1 MKTAIMDLKDI
12 NPAKYNPRV
21 QLKPGDQEWDA
32 LKNSL
37 DRFGVATP
45 LVVNETTGNL
55 VSGHQRLAVLK
66 QSGETRVEVVLIQM
80 DEDKEKLLNVA
91 LNKIEGEW
99 DEEKLKELFD
109 EVDDEDIKFTGFT
122 EEDIEALYDGEEPD
136 YDEDEE
142 PEEQEEKDS
151 SSKEEKEEKDPDLRE
166 FSVFLNFSTK
176 EAAEAWLEE
185 RGVETEYQ
193 GTSRNITIKMEGLKY
208 GAGN

>member
-66 QSGETRVEVVLIQM
+66 QSGETRVEVVIIQM

-99 DEEKLKELFD
+99 DEEKLKELF
-109 EVDDEDIKFTGFT
+109 
-122 EEDIEALYDGEEPD
+122 
-136 YDEDEE
+136 
-142 PEEQEEKDS
+142 
-151 SSKEEKEEKDPDLRE
+151 
-166 FSVFLNFSTK
+166 
-176 EAAEAWLEE
+176 
-185 RGVETEYQ
+185 
-193 GTSRNITIKMEGLKY
+193 
-208 GAGN
+208 

>member
-99 DEEKLKELFD
+99 DEEKLKELFN

-151 SSKEEKEEKDPDLRE
+151 SLKEEKEEKDPDLRE
-166 FSVFLNFSTK
+166 FSVFLSFSTK

>member
-91 LNKIEGEW
+91 LNKIEGDW

-142 PEEQEEKDS
+142 PEEQEEKGSDP
-151 SSKEEKEEKDPDLRE
+151 KEEKEEKDPDLRE
-166 FSVFLNFSTK
+166 FSVFLSFSTK
-176 EAAEAWLEE
+176 EAAEAWLKE
-185 RGVETEYQ
+185 RGVETEYE

>member
-66 QSGETRVEVVLIQM
+66 QSGETRVEVVIIQM

-99 DEEKLKELFD
+99 NEEKLKELFD

-151 SSKEEKEEKDPDLRE
+151 SPKEEKEEKDPDLRE
-166 FSVFLNFSTK
+166 FSVFLSFSTK

>member
-66 QSGETRVEVVLIQM
+66 QSGETCVEVVLIQM

-151 SSKEEKEEKDPDLRE
+151 SPKEEKEEKDPDLRE
-166 FSVFLNFSTK
+166 FSVFLSFSTK

>member
-109 EVDDEDIKFTGFT
+109 EVGDEDIKFTGFT

-142 PEEQEEKDS
+142 PEKQEEKDS

-166 FSVFLNFSTK
+166 FSVFLSFSTK

>member
-45 LVVNETTGNL
+45 LVANETTGNL

-166 FSVFLNFSTK
+166 FSVFLSFSTK

>member
-109 EVDDEDIKFTGFT
+109 EVGDEDIKFTGFT

-166 FSVFLNFSTK
+166 FSVFLSFSTK

>member
-21 QLKPGDQEWDA
+21 QLKPGDQERDA

-66 QSGETRVEVVLIQM
+66 QSGETRVEVVIIQM

-151 SSKEEKEEKDPDLRE
+151 SPKEEKEEKDPDLRE
-166 FSVFLNFSTK
+166 FSVFLSFSTK

>member
-21 QLKPGDQEWDA
+21 PLKPGDQEWDA

-166 FSVFLNFSTK
+166 FSVFLSFSTK

>member
-66 QSGETRVEVVLIQM
+66 QSGETRVEVDLIQM

-166 FSVFLNFSTK
+166 FSVFLSFSTK

>member
-66 QSGETRVEVVLIQM
+66 QSGETRVEVVIIQM

-166 FSVFLNFSTK
+166 FSVFLSFSTK

>member
-109 EVDDEDIKFTGFT
+109 EVGDEDIKFTGFT

-142 PEEQEEKDS
+142 SEEREEKDS

-166 FSVFLNFSTK
+166 FSVFLSFSTK

>member
-66 QSGETRVEVVLIQM
+66 QSGETRVEVVIIQM

-151 SSKEEKEEKDPDLRE
+151 SPKEEKEEKDPDLLE
-166 FSVFLNFSTK
+166 FSVFLSFSTK

>member
-166 FSVFLNFSTK
+166 FSVFLSFSTK
-176 EAAEAWLEE
+176 EAAEAWLKE

>member
-151 SSKEEKEEKDPDLRE
+151 SPKEEKEEKDPDLRE
-166 FSVFLNFSTK
+166 FSVFLSFSTK

>member
-66 QSGETRVEVVLIQM
+66 QSGETRVEVVIIQM

-151 SSKEEKEEKDPDLRE
+151 SPKEGKEEKDPDLRE
-166 FSVFLNFSTK
+166 FSVFLSFSTK

>member
-166 FSVFLNFSTK
+166 FSVFLSFSTK

-185 RGVETEYQ
+185 HGVETEYQ

>member
-151 SSKEEKEEKDPDLRE
+151 SPKEEKEEKDPDLRE
-166 FSVFLNFSTK
+166 FSVFLSFSTK

-185 RGVETEYQ
+185 HGVETEYQ

>member
-66 QSGETRVEVVLIQM
+66 QSGETRVEVVIIQM

-151 SSKEEKEEKDPDLRE
+151 SPKEEKEEKDPDLRE
-166 FSVFLNFSTK
+166 FSVFLSFSTK

>member
-1 MKTAIMDLKDI
+1 M
-12 NPAKYNPRV
+12 
-21 QLKPGDQEWDA
+21 
-32 LKNSL
+32 
-37 DRFGVATP
+37 
-45 LVVNETTGNL
+45 
-55 VSGHQRLAVLK
+55 
-66 QSGETRVEVVLIQM
+66 
-80 DEDKEKLLNVA
+80 
-91 LNKIEGEW
+91 
-99 DEEKLKELFD
+99 
-109 EVDDEDIKFTGFT
+109 DDEDIKFTGFT

-151 SSKEEKEEKDPDLRE
+151 SPKEGKEEKDPDLRE
-166 FSVFLNFSTK
+166 FSVFLSFSTK

>member
-166 FSVFLNFSTK
+166 FSVFLSFSTK

>member
-66 QSGETRVEVVLIQM
+66 QSGETRVEVVIIQM

-142 PEEQEEKDS
+142 SEEQEEKDS
-151 SSKEEKEEKDPDLRE
+151 SPKEEKEEKDPDLRE
-166 FSVFLNFSTK
+166 FSVFLSFSTK

>member
-166 FSVFLNFSTK
+166 FSVFLSFSTK
-176 EAAEAWLEE
+176 EAAEVWLEE

>member
-99 DEEKLKELFD
+99 DEEKLKELFN

-166 FSVFLNFSTK
+166 FSVFLSFSTK

>member
-80 DEDKEKLLNVA
+80 DEGKEKLLNVA

-151 SSKEEKEEKDPDLRE
+151 SPKEEKEEKDPDLRE
-166 FSVFLNFSTK
+166 FSVFLSFSTK

>member
-37 DRFGVATP
+37 DRFGVAAP

-91 LNKIEGEW
+91 LNKIEGDW

-151 SSKEEKEEKDPDLRE
+151 GPKEEKEEKDPDLRE
-166 FSVFLNFSTK
+166 FSVFLSFSTK
-176 EAAEAWLEE
+176 EAAEAWLKE

>member
-66 QSGETRVEVVLIQM
+66 QSGETRVEVVIIQM
-80 DEDKEKLLNVA
+80 GEDKEKLLNVA

-151 SSKEEKEEKDPDLRE
+151 SPKEEKEEKDPDLRE
-166 FSVFLNFSTK
+166 FSVFLSFSTK